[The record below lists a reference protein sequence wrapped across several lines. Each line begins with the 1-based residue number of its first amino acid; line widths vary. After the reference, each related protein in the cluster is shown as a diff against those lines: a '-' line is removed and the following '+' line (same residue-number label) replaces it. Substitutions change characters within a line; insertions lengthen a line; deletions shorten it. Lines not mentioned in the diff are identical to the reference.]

1 MVKTAPLPSPGS
13 TFASLDAFKLKVYRA
28 AYANG
33 QNLFLDLA
41 SSPSLATLRCTT
53 AASRTLPA
61 CPYSITATSSSS
73 DGLARVT
80 SSSTKHVEHCA
91 NGAFGS
97 KEANRRAAKPVI
109 AGLKVKVKEEE
120 KTQKRT
126 SATARQTAKQAKA
139 REPEKDAENK
149 ASGTDLSE
157 VESSSD
163 GDETEEDEQTLAFRA
178 LKAAEQGPYPAKSR
192 LKEEIT
198 AVLAAG
204 PAPPPCL
211 AASFPSARSLIV
223 YLAAFLT
230 TFLPSAPR
238 PHLTSLASLFLDSG
252 IDNVKTLSLL
262 PLLDEDGSKMWI
274 EAVKEDGA
282 EAEDVDQLQA
292 AVEALRRAYEQT

>member
-198 AVLAAG
+198 AVLA
-204 PAPPPCL
+204 
-211 AASFPSARSLIV
+211 
-223 YLAAFLT
+223 LAAFLT